1 MRSGFIAIIGKPN
14 AGKSSL
20 TNRLTGEKI
29 SIVTPKPQTTRDA
42 VRAILTTSEYQMI
55 FVDTPGLLKPRTELG
70 KYMSRETDTYSR
82 DADALVIVIDGS
94 RPFGSRDYEM
104 IESRLKSAVPVYV
117 VINKTDIAGYEKV
130 YPILSALTPLTGD
143 ADGRHAV
150 KDIIPVSCV
159 SGDNIDLL
167 RDKLAGELKDE
178 VMYYPEG
185 DVTDKPMRYVVGE
198 IIREK
203 ALLLLRDEVPH
214 GVGITVGA
222 YEDKKDSVYIEAD
235 VVCEREGHK
244 RIIIGDG
251 GSMIKRIGHDARLGI
266 MDLTGK
272 NVYLKLFVKVRED
285 WRNKRNY
292 MRDLGYGD

>member
-70 KYMSRETDTYSR
+70 KYMSRETDTSSR

>member
-42 VRAILTTSEYQMI
+42 VRAILTTNEYQMI

-70 KYMSRETDTYSR
+70 KYMSRETDTSSR

>member
-70 KYMSRETDTYSR
+70 KYMSRESGTSSR

>member
-70 KYMSRETDTYSR
+70 KYMSRETDTSSR

-104 IESRLKSAVPVYV
+104 IESRLKSAVSVYV

-214 GVGITVGA
+214 GVGITVGV

>member
-70 KYMSRETDTYSR
+70 KYMSRETDTSSR

-130 YPILSALTPLTGD
+130 YPILSALTPLTKD

-214 GVGITVGA
+214 GVGITVGV

>member
-70 KYMSRETDTYSR
+70 KYMSRETDTSSR

-94 RPFGSRDYEM
+94 RPFGSRDYEK

>member
-70 KYMSRETDTYSR
+70 KYMSRETDTSSR

-130 YPILSALTPLTGD
+130 YPILSALTPLTED

>member
-70 KYMSRETDTYSR
+70 KYMSRETDTSSR

-130 YPILSALTPLTGD
+130 YP
-143 ADGRHAV
+143 
-150 KDIIPVSCV
+150 
-159 SGDNIDLL
+159 NN
-167 RDKLAGELKDE
+167 
-178 VMYYPEG
+178 Y
-185 DVTDKPMRYVVGE
+185 
-198 IIREK
+198 K
-203 ALLLLRDEVPH
+203 AIKTLNPPKVRRSHE
-214 GVGITVGA
+214 
-222 YEDKKDSVYIEAD
+222 
-235 VVCEREGHK
+235 K
-244 RIIIGDG
+244 RIRTYHFCIYKNNRYAYR
-251 GSMIKRIGHDARLGI
+251 IKPD
-266 MDLTGK
+266 K
-272 NVYLKLFVKVRED
+272 NML
-285 WRNKRNY
+285 
-292 MRDLGYGD
+292 

>member
-42 VRAILTTSEYQMI
+42 VRAILTTDEYQMI

-70 KYMSRETDTYSR
+70 KYMSRETDTSSR

-130 YPILSALTPLTGD
+130 YPILSALTPLTGE

-214 GVGITVGA
+214 GVGITVGV